1 MGYIINKKTGQKFEV
16 DNNQLSLL
24 MKQNFLLEENGLF
37 FFEDNAKN
45 KIALML
51 KADMVDKVNMVYALK
66 ELVQE
71 LHDQSA
77 KDFFESD
84 NIKINHL
91 FLKIRRLRKLYQTLV
106 SEGFEKGEE

>member
-24 MKQNFLLEENGLF
+24 MKHNFIQEENGLF
-37 FFEDNAKN
+37 YFDEKVKN
-45 KIALML
+45 KITLML
-51 KADMVDKVNMVYALK
+51 KADMADKVNMVYALK

-77 KDFFESD
+77 KDFLENES
-84 NIKINHL
+84 IKINHL
-91 FLKIRRLRKLYQTLV
+91 FLKVRRLRKLYQTLV
-106 SEGFEKGEE
+106 NEGFEKE